1 MTVTTRGT
9 VRVAA
14 PAAVSEEMTP
24 VVLPRRFDYLRRT
37 SRSTTRVIVDVDGR
51 GHAEWSEQAP
61 GEVRWFPVVPSA
73 SERKAVLDWL
83 RKGKTTS
90 LTVVEP

>member
-1 MTVTTRGT
+1 MAVMTCGA

-14 PAAVSEEMTP
+14 PTTVPEVRTAVA
-24 VVLPRRFDYLRRT
+24 LPQRFEYLRRT

-61 GEVRWFPVVPSA
+61 GEVRWFPVVPSDN
-73 SERKAVLDWL
+73 EREAVFDWV
-83 RKGKTTS
+83 RKGTTAS